1 MRMPSFSNTQIVS
14 LPNQISMP
22 DYLSSMNIFYFK
34 LKADHLTYA
43 SRVSAVNCEGG
54 KSLIQDVTNQHDIGW
69 SWQKKI

>member
-1 MRMPSFSNTQIVS
+1 
-14 LPNQISMP
+14 MP

-34 LKADHLTYA
+34 LKADHLTNA